1 VRLAHYRKAASRH
14 RGFSTP
20 RKSAKACRD
29 GGLAVTVNYD
39 EVADVAQLLADLR
52 AAAAG
57 KPDVTTLILAILSHF
72 PRGLATREVNELA
85 GMTSYNTSAKLSKLA
100 AKGVIEKI
108 TVAGGHRHRW
118 RVKPPARRVSL

>member
-1 VRLAHYRKAASRH
+1 M
-14 RGFSTP
+14 
-20 RKSAKACRD
+20 
-29 GGLAVTVNYD
+29 TVNYE
-39 EVADVAQLLADLR
+39 EVADVAQSLADLR

-57 KPDVTTLILAILSHF
+57 KPDVTKLILAILSHF
-72 PRGLATREVNELA
+72 PRGLAARREVNELA

-108 TVAGGHRHRW
+108 TVAGVHRHRW